1 MAKLELKF
9 LGQFQILLNNVSLTG
24 INSDKTRALLAYLAI
39 ESERP
44 HRRETLA
51 ALLWPDVLESAA
63 RQSLSQA
70 LSNLRKVLQDND
82 PDCPWI
88 KADRDNVQFNHEA
101 DYSLDVK
108 ALLAAAQS
116 PTHAPVQV
124 GDAAR
129 LYPGQLLKGFTIPDA
144 DGFEEWLLL
153 MREKL
158 QQAAIEAFDH
168 LIRAGLTHEDYS
180 VVIDIARRQLEID
193 PWREETHRTLMR
205 AYALN
210 GQRSEALSQFEKSR
224 KLLAEEL
231 HIAPSAESES
241 LLEQIKSGALKPKS
255 RPTPTETSTRISE
268 PTPAAPTRLIALP
281 QMMTPFVGREREL
294 IDLDQLLADPQA
306 RLITITGMGGMG
318 KTRLVLQAAHG
329 QAAQTN
335 RFEHGVA
342 FVSLTALSSIEQVLQ
357 AIASAL
363 RINLSNQ
370 SDPAGQLGD
379 YLSQRSMLIILDN
392 LEHLLAQQADAI
404 AALLTDL
411 MGRAQHIKILT
422 TSREALQLQGEWVYG
437 LTGLSA
443 EASALFTQSARRV
456 QASFHLQAG
465 GQDEALVQRICQ
477 LVEGMP
483 LGIELAASW
492 VNVLSL
498 AEIVEEILRGLDV
511 LTTTKRDLSQRH
523 RSMTAVLDQSWELL
537 TPDERRAMARLSV
550 FRGPFTRE
558 IAKQVADASLAT
570 LAQLVAK
577 SLLRR
582 TEQGRYD
589 LHELMRQYAFA
600 QLNASGRE
608 NTEQILRRHAEAFTN
623 VAEHASRRLWAAE
636 SIQARQEIDGA
647 LSNIRA
653 AWAWT
658 SGPSGDAKLTLRMA
672 AAMAPF
678 WFQLPDWRENE
689 HWLQTALAQA
699 KPDDDLAAWARAE
712 LNFGMLIHARLD
724 VPSALPHFQR
734 ALQAFQQLGDRW
746 HEAWVLCQISQAQF
760 TASNIEEG
768 ERFGQES
775 VRLFQALND
784 QWATGYVLWNL
795 GHLALL
801 RKDYAHATRL
811 GHESLACF
819 ERVNN
824 QETAVLASNLLGD
837 ISFSQGDATQAERH
851 FARSLAL
858 SDSIANRVAR
868 SWTQQKL
875 GQVQLAQGNW
885 SQALANFVAAFCV
898 RDDISD
904 HEAVADAL
912 QGMALAIAMPDL
924 ATGSSGHLENA
935 ARLLGAAA
943 LSRRGDSLLLPLA
956 LKPLYDAVRDC
967 LSNTLTP
974 EQIHLARTVG
984 QRMTGKDLVKGIKS

>member
-1 MAKLELKF
+1 MAKLDLKF
-9 LGQFQILLNNVSLTG
+9 LGQFQILLNNVPLTG

-70 LSNLRKVLQDND
+70 LSNLRKVLQDTD
-82 PDCPWI
+82 PDCPWL
-88 KADRDNVQFNHEA
+88 KADRDNVQFNREA

-108 ALLAAAQS
+108 TLLIAAQT
-116 PTHAPVQV
+116 PTTTLAQT

-153 MREKL
+153 TREKL

-168 LIRAGLTHEDYS
+168 LIHTGFANEDYP
-180 VVIDIARRQLEID
+180 VVIDTARRQLEID

-210 GQRSEALSQFEKSR
+210 GQRSEALAQFEKSR

-231 HIAPSAESES
+231 HIAPSTESEA

-255 RPTPTETSTRISE
+255 KPTHAEASARTSE
-268 PTPAAPTRLIALP
+268 PAPTRLIALP

-294 IDLDQLLADPQA
+294 ANLDQLLADPQA
-306 RLITITGMGGMG
+306 RLITVTGMGGMG
-318 KTRLVLQAAHG
+318 KTRLALQVAHG
-329 QAAQTN
+329 QATQQD
-335 RFEHGVA
+335 RFTHGVA
-342 FVSLTALSSIEQVLQ
+342 FVSLSALSSIEQVLQ

-370 SDPAGQLGD
+370 SDPVGQLSD

-392 LEHLLAQQADAI
+392 LEHLLAQQADEI

-411 MGRAQHIKILT
+411 VGRAQHIKILT

-456 QASFHLQAG
+456 QANFHLQAS
-465 GQDEALVQRICQ
+465 GQDEALVQRICE

-537 TPDERRAMARLSV
+537 TPDERRVMARLSV

-600 QLNASGRE
+600 QLNASGRDV
-608 NTEQILRRHAEAFTN
+608 TEQTLRRHAEAFSHI
-623 VAEHASRRLWAAE
+623 AEQASRRLWAAE
-636 SIQARQEIDGA
+636 SIQARQEIDSA

-689 HWLQTALAQA
+689 HWLRVALALA
-699 KPDDDLAAWARAE
+699 KPEDDLAAWARAE

-746 HEAWVLCQISQAQF
+746 HEAWVLCQLSQAQF
-760 TASNIEEG
+760 TASNVEEG
-768 ERFGQES
+768 ERYGQES

-784 QWATGYVLWNL
+784 QWATGYMLWNL

-801 RKDYAHATRL
+801 RNDFAQATRL

-824 QETAVLASNLLGD
+824 PETAVLASNLLGD
-837 ISFSQGDATQAERH
+837 IAFSQGDATEAERH

-858 SDSIANRVAR
+858 SNSVANRVAR

-875 GQVQLAQGNW
+875 GQVQLAQGNG
-885 SQALANFVAAFCV
+885 SQALANFVAAFHV

-912 QGMALAIAMPDL
+912 QGMALAIAMPDV
-924 ATGSSGHLENA
+924 AIGSSAHLECA

-943 LSRRGDSLLLPLA
+943 LSRRGEGLLLPLA
-956 LKPLYDAVRDC
+956 LKPLYEAVRDC
-967 LSNTLTP
+967 LHTTLTP
-974 EQIHLARTVG
+974 EQIQLAQRMG
-984 QRMTGKDLVKGIKS
+984 QRMSAKDLVKGIGKEN